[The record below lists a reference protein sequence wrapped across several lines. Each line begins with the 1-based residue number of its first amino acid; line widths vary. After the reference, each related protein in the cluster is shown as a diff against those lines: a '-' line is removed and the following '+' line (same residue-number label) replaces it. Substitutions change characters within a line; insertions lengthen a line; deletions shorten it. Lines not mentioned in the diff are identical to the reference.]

1 MSKAKAAEPKDG
13 RIPERMPEMPL
24 ADSYGITY
32 SELRE
37 GRKVFQCRREG
48 ARAIIEDLIGRG
60 MSEGSIIYND
70 LSTYAGEELGA
81 LADLIAEQWMLDY
94 LGKKEEGSAHGSTF
108 ADLVEE
114 WAFGDAVYEKFQG
127 AIGEITTRLDV
138 GRWDIHVEQ
147 GRCYLLMYK
156 SSMTDDPS
164 ALGEYPLQNLPD
176 MYGVSLDKLAFRRLQ
191 TLMAN
196 LEVRT

>member
-1 MSKAKAAEPKDG
+1 MSKAKATDSAVG

-24 ADSYGITY
+24 ADNFGITY

-48 ARAIIEDLIGRG
+48 ARAIIEDLVGRG

-70 LSTYAGEELGA
+70 LSSYAGEELGA

-94 LGKKEEGSAHGSTF
+94 LGIKQEGSTHGSTF

-114 WAFGDAVYEKFQG
+114 WAFGDAVYDKFKG
-127 AIGEITTRLDV
+127 AICDITTKLDV
-138 GRWDIHVEQ
+138 GRWDLHVEH
-147 GRCYLLMYK
+147 GRFYIVMYK

-164 ALGEYPLQNLPD
+164 ALGEYPLQDLGV
-176 MYGVSLDKLAFRRLQ
+176 MYGVSLDKLAFQRLQ
-191 TLMAN
+191 KLMAG